1 MNLISEIPL
10 WWLPIVAIVT
20 LAISIGYY
28 RKKGWINDV
37 NPALRKG
44 LIGLRFLSLFLI
56 IVLLLGILFESITYK
71 EEKPIFLTLI
81 DNSIS
86 MLNYEDSASVTD
98 NIQRY
103 QKEVTEKF
111 GDKFEYEMVGLD
123 LKAINADSLS
133 FNASSTDLDKLLDDV
148 YNQYYKR
155 NVGGII
161 VISDGNYNR
170 GSNPIYT
177 GEKFKFVPI
186 YALGVG
192 DTIQKKDALINAV
205 IANDIA
211 FLGNQ
216 FPVEVSL
223 EGHKINGERSQ
234 IAISRDGKVLKQEEV
249 VFKNNQYDLQ
259 KFNFILDADKI
270 GFNEYVIEVKSL
282 SNESNYQNNRRS
294 LYIEVLD
301 ARSKVLL
308 LANGPHPDM
317 GAIKNTLI
325 QDKNLEVITKRK
337 LDNLARIKEF
347 DLIVWHEPEKGFSED
362 ILNQIKSNNKSVWF
376 IIGPNTTS
384 NVLRRLPIGIA
395 SNVGRQSDEVQAA
408 YNEQFTRFEF
418 SQKAKERIEE
428 FPPLLTHYG
437 QLTLNKGAD
446 VFLFQRVGPVKKKDP
461 LFFFVTENNQKY
473 GVTYGEGLW
482 RWRLADYMRNQ
493 NHMVF
498 DEIVNKTVQYLMVN
512 ANSSKLRI
520 TLPKQFIE
528 GEDVIVGAS
537 FYNESMEPITTVP
550 IELKLKFKEEE
561 LRYNFNPSGT
571 SYSLNLGNL
580 EAGTYNW
587 EAATTFE
594 GKSHGK
600 TGSFLVRKVELEAMD
615 TKSNFM
621 LLNQLSSN
629 SNAAFFMLND
639 YNALFEAVVARE
651 DIATVSSPTTSYH
664 KLIDYIWW
672 FGLIILLLTTE
683 WFIRR
688 YSGGY

>member
-10 WWLPIVAIVT
+10 WWLPFIAMAT
-20 LAISIGYY
+20 LALSIGYY
-28 RKKGWINDV
+28 RKKGWLKDV
-37 NPALRKG
+37 QPITRIA
-44 LIGLRFLSLFLI
+44 LIGLRFFALFLI
-56 IVLLLGILFESITYK
+56 IVLLLGILVELIVYN
-71 EEKPIFLTLI
+71 EEKPVFLTLV
-81 DNSIS
+81 DDSSS
-86 MLNYEDSASVTD
+86 MLNYEDSASVIGD
-98 NIQRY
+98 ISSF
-103 QKEVTEKF
+103 QKELTDKF
-111 GDKFEYEMVGLD
+111 GDKFEYVSLGLD
-123 LKAINADSLS
+123 FNSINTDSLKFS
-133 FNASSTDLDKLLDDV
+133 ASSTDLDNLLKGI
-148 YNQYYKR
+148 YNQYYNR

-170 GSNPIYT
+170 GSNPIYA

-211 FLGNQ
+211 FLGNK
-216 FPVEVSL
+216 FPIEVSV
-223 EGHKINGERSQ
+223 EGHKIEGERSQ
-234 IAISRDGKVLKQEEV
+234 IAVLRDGKIIKQEEIL
-249 VFKNNQYDLQ
+249 FKNKQYDLQ
-259 KFNFILDADKI
+259 KFNFILEADKI
-270 GFNEYVIEVKSL
+270 GVNEYIIEVKSL

-337 LDNLARIKEF
+337 LDNPSEIKEF
-347 DLIVWHEPEKGFSED
+347 DLIVWHEPEKGFSEE
-362 ILNQIKSNNKSVWF
+362 ILTQIKSNNKAVWF
-376 IIGPNTTS
+376 IIGPNTSS
-384 NVLRRLPIGIA
+384 NVMRRLPIGIA

-418 SQKAKERIEE
+418 SEKAKERVAE

-446 VFLFQRVGPVKKKDP
+446 VFLYQRVGPIKKKDP
-461 LFFFVTENNQKY
+461 LFFFVMENNQKY

-493 NHMVF
+493 NHSVF
-498 DEIVNKTVQYLMVN
+498 DEIVTKTVQYLMIK

-520 TLPKQFIE
+520 TFPKEFIE

-550 IELKLKFKEEE
+550 IELKLTFKEEE
-561 LRYNFNPSGT
+561 LRYNFNPSGA

-587 EAATTFE
+587 EASTTFE
-594 GKSHGK
+594 GKSYSK
-600 TGSFLVRKVELEAMD
+600 TGSFLVRKIELEAMD

-629 SNAAFFMLND
+629 SNAAFYLLDD
-639 YNALFEAVVARE
+639 YKSLLEAVAARE
-651 DIATVSSPTTSYH
+651 DIATVSTPTTNYH
-664 KLIDYIWW
+664 KLIDYFWW
-672 FGLIILLLTTE
+672 FVLIILFLITE

>member
-10 WWLPIVAIVT
+10 WWLPIVALVT
-20 LAISIGYY
+20 LVISIGYY
-28 RKKGWINDV
+28 RKKGWLEDV
-37 NPALRKG
+37 KPALRRV

-56 IVLLLGILFESITYK
+56 IVLLLGILFESIAYK
-71 EEKPIFLTLI
+71 EEKPVFLTLV
-81 DNSIS
+81 DNSSS
-86 MLNYEDSASVTD
+86 MLNYEDSASVTG
-98 NIQRY
+98 NIQRF
-103 QKEVTEKF
+103 QKELTEKF
-111 GDKFEYEMVGLD
+111 GDKFEYETVGLD
-123 LKAINADSLS
+123 LASINTDSLK
-133 FNASSTDLDKLLDDV
+133 FKVSSTDLDNLLKGV
-148 YNQYYKR
+148 YNQYYNR
-155 NVGGII
+155 NVGGIT

-186 YALGVG
+186 YTLGVG

-205 IANDIA
+205 MANDIA
-211 FLGNQ
+211 FLGNK
-216 FPVEVSL
+216 FPVEVSV
-223 EGHKINGERSQ
+223 EGHKISGERSQ
-234 IAISRDGKVLKQEEV
+234 ISISRDGKVLKQEEII
-249 VFKNNQYDLQ
+249 FKNNQYDLQ

-270 GFNEYVIEVKSL
+270 GFNEYVIEIKPL

-337 LDNLARIKEF
+337 LDNPAMIKEF
-347 DLIVWHEPEKGFSED
+347 DLIVWHEPEKGFSEE
-362 ILNQIKSNNKSVWF
+362 ILKQIKAHEKSVWF
-376 IIGPNTTS
+376 IIGPNTSS
-384 NVLRRLPIGIA
+384 NVMRRLPIGIA

-408 YNEQFTRFEF
+408 YNDQFTRFEF
-418 SQKAKERIEE
+418 SEKAKERIAE

-446 VFLFQRVGPVKKKDP
+446 VFLYQRVGPVKKKDP

-493 NHMVF
+493 NHLVF
-498 DEIVNKTVQYLMVN
+498 DEIVNKTVQYLMIN

-520 TLPKQFIE
+520 TLPKEFIE

-561 LRYNFNPSGT
+561 LRYNFNPSGA

-580 EAGTYNW
+580 DAGTYNW
-587 EAATTFE
+587 EATTTFE
-594 GKSHGK
+594 GKSHSK
-600 TGSFLVRKVELEAMD
+600 TGSFLVKKIELEAMD

-629 SNAAFFMLND
+629 SNAAFYPLKD
-639 YNALFEAVVARE
+639 YSLLLAEVESRD
-651 DIATVSSPTTSYH
+651 DIATISSPTTTYH
-664 KLIDYIWW
+664 KLIDYFWW
-672 FGLIILLLTTE
+672 FLLIILLLTTE